1 MNKGD
6 GQLNVSKSTFINY
19 KKGQIEVDYTI
30 GKIMGSGAFA
40 TVREVTHKDTGNS
53 RALKIIK
60 KNPKQ
65 DSSRM
70 YLEVDI
76 LKKLVHPNIMQIFE
90 FYEDKKNFYI
100 ITEFCEGGEL
110 FDKVVEKG
118 NFKEDEAA
126 WVMKQLISAINYI
139 HSNGIVHRDLK
150 PENILLDTKKNNII
164 KIIDWGTARFF
175 NKLKNKKMNKISGTP
190 YYIAPEV
197 LFEKYDELCDV
208 WSCGVIMYILLCGYP
223 PFNGETDNEILAK
236 IKTGKFT
243 FPEEEWSSVSYES
256 KDLIK
261 CMLEFD
267 PKKRYSASKCLGHN
281 WLTENNK
288 KKLDNNLTKRALTN
302 MKKFHAERK
311 LQQASLTYIVNHLM
325 SKEEKNEMLDIFTS
339 FDKNGDG
346 VLTKDEIFEGYKD
359 ILGEIEASKEV
370 DRIFKEADL
379 DNSGSIDYNEFL
391 IACSNRQKLL
401 NKEKLEA
408 TFKMFDKD
416 GNGSISMKEIKDT
429 LGNALGGDNQLL
441 EQIVNEVDDN
451 GDKEISMKE
460 FKEMMLK
467 YLS

>member
-1 MNKGD
+1 MDLKVDKG
-6 GQLNVSKSTFINY
+6 TFISY
-19 KKGQIEVDYTI
+19 KKGQIEADYVI
-30 GKIMGSGAFA
+30 GEIMGSGAFA
-40 TVREVTHKDTGNS
+40 TVRKVTHKDSNQP

-76 LKKLVHPNIMQIFE
+76 LKKLIHPNIMQIFE

-110 FDKVVEKG
+110 FDKVVDKG
-118 NFKEDEAA
+118 SFKEDEASQ
-126 WVMKQLISAINYI
+126 VIKQLVSAINYI
-139 HSNGIVHRDLK
+139 HSNNIVHRDLK

-175 NKLKNKKMNKISGTP
+175 DKDKNKKMNKVSGTP

-197 LFEKYDELCDV
+197 LFEKYDEKCDV

-236 IKTGKFT
+236 IKSGKFT
-243 FPEEEWSSVSYES
+243 FPEEEWGSLSNEC

-267 PKKRYSASKCLGHN
+267 PKKRYSAAQCLTHV
-281 WLTENNK
+281 WLTEHNK
-288 KKLDNNLTKRALTN
+288 KSIDNNLTKRALTN
-302 MKKFHAERK
+302 MKKFHADRK

-325 SKEEKNEMLDIFTS
+325 SKEDKNEMLEIFSS

-346 VLTKDEIFEGYKD
+346 VLTRDEIYEGYKN
-359 ILGEIEASKEV
+359 ILGEVEAAKEV
-370 DRIFKEADL
+370 DRIMKEADL
-379 DNSGSIDYNEFL
+379 DKSGAIDYNEFL

-416 GNGSISMKEIKDT
+416 GNGSISAKEIKDT
-429 LGNALGGDNQLL
+429 LGSALGSDAKLL
-441 EQIVNEVDDN
+441 DQIISEVDDDGN
-451 GDKEISMKE
+451 KEISLKE

-467 YLS
+467 FLS